1 LHRLIR
7 IFAILIFLISVE
19 SFALGLGNIESHS
32 DLNQPLSAEI
42 EVTGLGDVALS
53 EITVALASAEAFEKV
68 GLERPFFLTSLKFVL
83 ERKPDGSTVILMSTR
98 DAIKEPFVDF
108 LIEVD
113 WPAGHM
119 LREYTILLDPPLF
132 LEERPAVIETPVSGV
147 SQFQSQQTAAS
158 GGGST
163 VAQTRAPR
171 SAASGSGTRVSSAN
185 GELSYGNVTR
195 TDTLWSIAKQMRPD
209 SSVTV
214 QQVMMALLRNNN
226 EAFYNNNVNY
236 LKAGYVL
243 RIPADGQIADINP
256 ADAER
261 EIRLQNEAWQDAKGQ
276 RASQAL
282 LRAQG
287 ADQAAI
293 SGAAQRGVNA
303 GGPRLKLVA
312 PGAGEGGAAL
322 EGISDGTASNASEQA
337 SLGTLRSQMTMAL
350 ENSEVSR
357 QENIE
362 LKKRLA
368 ALEEQIAS
376 MQRLLTLR
384 GDTLSVLQNDA
395 GASGAIEQEA
405 QQVPPAEVVQTEKT
419 PAATPIVAPV
429 PAPEQQDLISS
440 ILADPML
447 LGVAVVVLLLLLA
460 TGWIIMRRRQAADEI
475 DFQDYEE
482 ESDDIQ
488 EQVAVAHGNAG
499 QADGDITAENSS
511 AESTSDSAEAD
522 TNLDIFHAEEDE
534 IDTLAEADVYLA
546 YRRFDKAEELLK
558 VAISQNPERQDYIL
572 KLLEVYAAA
581 ENLDE
586 FVLQAEGLYA
596 SVGAE
601 GGEIWDK
608 VVVMGRQLA
617 SDHPL
622 FGGNDGVEDD
632 QEADNTAEQDAFNL
646 DIDEE
651 LSALDLEIDGSE
663 ITGESEQDDVAVD
676 PAGNIEGLVEDT
688 ENADLEEAFSLLEDS
703 EPVADQ
709 SGLGEKDNTA
719 PDEVSDDL
727 DLDLALDD
735 TNDESLEENNEAMQ
749 AVADGEESIEN
760 VQQDSD
766 LPNIDFQLA
775 DEEETL
781 ASDADINA
789 EIDAEDHQPDAGSEE
804 IDTPGHTL
812 KGTGGTDTESGLESA
827 AESLRLESNE
837 LSVNLGADDHASTAT
852 LETEQDQEEIPE
864 ALDADIDWLA
874 SAVNEEDLG
883 SEFEDDSDLISG
895 EDEISTKLDLARAYI
910 DMGDQESARGIL
922 DEVMTDGS
930 NDQKGE
936 AEDLIRLIA

>member
-1 LHRLIR
+1 MHRLIR

-53 EITVALASAEAFEKV
+53 DITVALASAEAFEKV

-83 ERKPDGSTVILMSTR
+83 ERKPDGTTVILMSTR

-243 RIPADGQIADINP
+243 RIPAAGQIADINP

-287 ADQAAI
+287 ADQAAT

-405 QQVPPAEVVQTEKT
+405 QQVPPAEVAQTEKT
-419 PAATPIVAPV
+419 PVATPVVAPAV
-429 PAPEQQDLISS
+429 PAPEQNGLISS
-440 ILADPML
+440 LLADPML
-447 LGVAVVVLLLLLA
+447 LGVAVVVLLLLL
-460 TGWIIMRRRQAADEI
+460 TMGWVIMRRRQAAGEI

-482 ESDDIQ
+482 ESDNDQ
-488 EQVAVAHGNAG
+488 ERVAVVHDNAG
-499 QADGDITAENSS
+499 QADDDITAENSTTES
-511 AESTSDSAEAD
+511 ASDSAEAD
-522 TNLDIFHAEEDE
+522 TSLNIFNAEEDE

-546 YRRFDKAEELLK
+546 
-558 VAISQNPERQDYIL
+558 
-572 KLLEVYAAA
+572 
-581 ENLDE
+581 
-586 FVLQAEGLYA
+586 
-596 SVGAE
+596 
-601 GGEIWDK
+601 
-608 VVVMGRQLA
+608 
-617 SDHPL
+617 
-622 FGGNDGVEDD
+622 
-632 QEADNTAEQDAFNL
+632 
-646 DIDEE
+646 
-651 LSALDLEIDGSE
+651 
-663 ITGESEQDDVAVD
+663 
-676 PAGNIEGLVEDT
+676 
-688 ENADLEEAFSLLEDS
+688 
-703 EPVADQ
+703 
-709 SGLGEKDNTA
+709 
-719 PDEVSDDL
+719 
-727 DLDLALDD
+727 
-735 TNDESLEENNEAMQ
+735 
-749 AVADGEESIEN
+749 
-760 VQQDSD
+760 
-766 LPNIDFQLA
+766 
-775 DEEETL
+775 
-781 ASDADINA
+781 
-789 EIDAEDHQPDAGSEE
+789 
-804 IDTPGHTL
+804 
-812 KGTGGTDTESGLESA
+812 
-827 AESLRLESNE
+827 
-837 LSVNLGADDHASTAT
+837 
-852 LETEQDQEEIPE
+852 
-864 ALDADIDWLA
+864 
-874 SAVNEEDLG
+874 
-883 SEFEDDSDLISG
+883 
-895 EDEISTKLDLARAYI
+895 
-910 DMGDQESARGIL
+910 
-922 DEVMTDGS
+922 
-930 NDQKGE
+930 
-936 AEDLIRLIA
+936 